1 MRDSMDKKELIKLYL
16 QNVDKMFGYANM
28 DAYIDER
35 LKKYMK
41 YCQSEEPLLLLND
54 FEKIDLPI
62 MYLTAGKKRLLDI
75 ENYRQ
80 EVVKKIQALHY
91 DQSSWS

>member
-1 MRDSMDKKELIKLYL
+1 
-16 QNVDKMFGYANM
+16 
-28 DAYIDER
+28 
-35 LKKYMK
+35 
-41 YCQSEEPLLLLND
+41 
-54 FEKIDLPI
+54 

-91 DQSSWS
+91 DQSSWSQDRLLFLYIFLLTGNYQDTVVAFFDWRNFRMNDKNFIEELRQKRATQINKRFYYLWC

>member
-1 MRDSMDKKELIKLYL
+1 MDKKELIKLYL

-28 DAYIDER
+28 DTYIDER

-80 EVVKKIQALHY
+80 EAVKKIQALHY

>member
-1 MRDSMDKKELIKLYL
+1 MDKKELIKLYL
-16 QNVDKMFGYANM
+16 QNVNKMFGYANM
-28 DAYIDER
+28 DAYIDEQ

-91 DQSSWS
+91 EQSSWS

>member
-1 MRDSMDKKELIKLYL
+1 
-16 QNVDKMFGYANM
+16 
-28 DAYIDER
+28 
-35 LKKYMK
+35 
-41 YCQSEEPLLLLND
+41 LND
-54 FEKIDLPI
+54 LEKIDLPI